1 MLSFLQKMIDQ
12 LLQIVFY
19 KSVFYKSAFY
29 KSVFYK
35 SVFYK
40 SVFYKSVFY
49 KSSPCFTNPIQSMF
63 YNMPAKKA
71 MKRKEAILEEW
82 KLRVQIQ
89 STDMT
94 FIFLIFS
101 AITSPG
107 TQCLKLTIIA
117 RENVLLIIVNSKQI
131 KSELTIIVNL
141 EKRSI

>member
-1 MLSFLQKMIDQ
+1 MSICKIFKDHKASAKKKKIIFALAYSCVTRRM
-12 LLQIVFY
+12 
-19 KSVFYKSAFY
+19 KSVLAHW
-29 KSVFYK
+29 
-35 SVFYK
+35 
-40 SVFYKSVFY
+40 
-49 KSSPCFTNPIQSMF
+49 
-63 YNMPAKKA
+63 KA